1 MKFNKILAG
10 VAICSC
16 ATLLMISCKKENT
29 QYPSDPSAPEVVSNQ
44 RNAGVVED
52 DPSILAKV
60 PMIVSADFLT
70 QNKNLAPVT
79 ALSRARGDNSAP
91 SITISSPINATTVSG
106 TVLVKVSASDNVGVT
121 SVTLNVD
128 GGVYAS
134 TNIAPYIIAWNSAA
148 VSNAAHTLTVT
159 ARDAA
164 GNAKAVSI
172 QVIVS
177 NVTIGDITKPTVSIT
192 SPASSSSVTGTI
204 NVGVS
209 ASDNVG
215 VSSVKL
221 SVDGTVINNLVSAPY
236 NFSWNT
242 SALATGIHTLTA
254 TATDAA
260 GNANTYSIQVTV
272 NATVLPPGTIP
283 TSFQLVTPTPRNQG
297 SESSCQAFAIGYG
310 ARSIEQYYKTNA
322 TSYSDGINLF
332 SPEYLYDQTKSTDCA
347 SGTSVTTVLELLK
360 AKGVCTWQTMP
371 YSDVNG
377 CSIIP
382 TLTQDANAASYKI
395 ASYSAIP
402 STDQVA
408 IKTMVSSKHPVIAN
422 ITADNSFMSAGPGFV
437 WKSYSGS
444 GALAHAVV
452 ICGYDDYKHA
462 YKVMNSWGTTWG
474 DAGFSWID
482 YDFFPQKSTYFTF
495 AIQ

>member
-1 MKFNKILAG
+1 MKFKKVLAC
-10 VAICSC
+10 VAISTS

-52 DPSILAKV
+52 DPSIVAKV
-60 PMIVSADFLT
+60 PMIVSANFLT
-70 QNKNLAPVT
+70 QNNNLSPVT
-79 ALSRARGDNSAP
+79 ALARGKADNSAP
-91 SITISSPINATTVSG
+91 SISISSPTNAATVSG
-106 TVLVKVSASDNVGVT
+106 TVSVKISASDNVGVS
-121 SVTLNVD
+121 SVSLNVD
-128 GGVYAS
+128 GGTVAT
-134 TNIAPYIIAWNSAA
+134 TNIAPYTILWNSAT

-164 GNAKAVSI
+164 GNSRSVSI
-172 QVIVS
+172 QVVVN
-177 NVTIGDITKPTVSIT
+177 NVVVGDITKPTVSIT
-192 SPASSSSVTGTI
+192 SPTNSSSVTGTI

-215 VSSVKL
+215 VNSVKL
-221 SVDGTVINNLVSAPY
+221 SVDGTVINTVVSAPY

-242 SALATGIHTLTA
+242 SSLVTGIHSLTA

-260 GNANTYSIQVTV
+260 GNTNTYSIQVTV

-297 SESSCQAFAIGYG
+297 GEGSCVAFAIGYG
-310 ARSIEQYYKTNA
+310 ARSIEQYYRTNA
-322 TSYSDGINLF
+322 TGYSDGVNLF
-332 SPEYLYDQTKSTDCA
+332 SPEYLYDQTKISDCG
-347 SGTSVTTVLELLK
+347 SGTAFTTVLELLI

-377 CSIIP
+377 CSLFP
-382 TLTQDANAASYKI
+382 NATQEANASNYKI
-395 ASYSAIP
+395 ASYAAIP

-422 ITADNSFMSAGPGFV
+422 ITADNSFMNAGPGFV
-437 WKSYSGS
+437 WRSYSGS
-444 GALAHAVV
+444 GSLPHALV
-452 ICGYDDYKHA
+452 ICGYDDTKHA

-482 YDFFPQKSTYFTF
+482 YDFFPQKASYFTF